1 MTKLQAIRNFVN
13 FVTGDH
19 VTIARDRCE
28 DGNWAM
34 DISNSN
40 PRLKLPKAF
49 DMPYDLSDR
58 AFRKDFVERCPI
70 AQGFSHVT
78 LTLLHECGHWA
89 TRSVMNII
97 AYDTEVAKAYT
108 QELYMQNPWEMLAT
122 QWAICWLLDPIN
134 RKQAKAFER
143 AYFGA

>member
-1 MTKLQAIRNFVN
+1 MTKLQAIRNFMDYA
-13 FVTGDH
+13 TESY

-40 PRLKLPKAF
+40 PRLKIPADLNRKQDESDKAF
-49 DMPYDLSDR
+49 R
-58 AFRKDFVERCPI
+58 RNFIERCPL
-70 AQGFSHVT
+70 AQGFSSVT

-97 AYDTEVAKAYT
+97 AYDEEVAKAYT
-108 QELYMQNPWEMLAT
+108 QEAYMDNPWETLAT
-122 QWAICWLLDPIN
+122 QWAICWLLCPEN
-134 RKQAKAFER
+134 RKRAKKFEKE
-143 AYFGA
+143 YFG